1 MSWNSKRMN
10 DKKEELG
17 LEPKKEIIDY
27 SANMTRKFSNN
38 FETKSV
44 NSDYS
49 NNSRGNSSNGGRGR
63 GRGRGDD
70 QGGRGRGDDQGGR
83 GRRDDQGGRGR
94 GDSKED
100 LFSKKISFP
109 DSDYQ
114 GGRGRGDYQGGRGR
128 GDYQG
133 GRGRGDYQ
141 GGRGR
146 GDYQGGRGRG
156 DYQGGRGRGDYQGGR
171 GDYQGGRGD
180 RKNYSSDQY
189 LVKMSG
195 VPNDIDAD
203 ELKEQIYEWG
213 ELGNISIKSYTSFN
227 RETNQEV
234 IENTCAFIN
243 FKNEDAAKNFVEAH
257 DETVL
262 GHMVIN
268 VELKN
273 NFQKR

>member
-70 QGGRGRGDDQGGR
+70 QGGRGRRDDQGGRGRRDDQGGR

-109 DSDYQ
+109 DS
-114 GGRGRGDYQGGRGR
+114 
-128 GDYQG
+128 
-133 GRGRGDYQ
+133 
-141 GGRGR
+141 
-146 GDYQGGRGRG
+146 

-273 NFQKR
+273 NFQKK